1 MKTLLKWG
9 FVMDILY
16 CKLLIWSINRLVNRQ
31 KTYQGRLD
39 RLNTIINFLV
49 DEYCDYQKEGKT
61 C

>member
-1 MKTLLKWG
+1 
-9 FVMDILY
+9 MDKLY
-16 CKLLIWSINRLVNRQ
+16 AKILIWSINRLVNRQ

-49 DEYCDYQKEGKT
+49 DVYCEYQKEGKT